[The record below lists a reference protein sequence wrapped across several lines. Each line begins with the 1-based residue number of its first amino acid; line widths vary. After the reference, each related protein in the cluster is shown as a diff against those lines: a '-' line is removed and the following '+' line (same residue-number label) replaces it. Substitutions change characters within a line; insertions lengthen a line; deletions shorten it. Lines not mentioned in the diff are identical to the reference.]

1 MLVHASESP
10 EVPVNVRGTLE
21 AAHEAINAF
30 FMLYTL
36 FEQEAKTW
44 WVFSHRAFLEA
55 LCIGSVL
62 RETANE
68 EDGEEL
74 LSKDPLFMRGRSDI
88 GKIFLT
94 LLIYL
99 DCDRRNYAREDLLTL
114 VGCSSHGA
122 DYEQYGCR

>member
-88 GKIFLT
+88 GKFSLESSSVIFDV
-94 LLIYL
+94 I
-99 DCDRRNYAREDLLTL
+99 EDLANAWN
-114 VGCSSHGA
+114 CSSYGA
-122 DYEQYGCR
+122 DNEQYGCW

>member
-30 FMLYTL
+30 FMLFTL
-36 FEQEAKTW
+36 FEQEARTW

-68 EDGEEL
+68 EDGPEML
-74 LSKDPLFMRGRSDI
+74 AKDPLFVRGRTDI
-88 GKIFLT
+88 GNFGPSFPVSAI
-94 LLIYL
+94 L
-99 DCDRRNYAREDLLTL
+99 DARKPANSWT
-114 VGCSSHGA
+114 CSSHGT
-122 DYEQYGCR
+122 DHE